1 LLAFPKQSLFYSFII
16 GILISLLFLQKTVG
30 LFYFIIV
37 IIYLSFKYKKKSFKY
52 LSIIILTY
60 AVTLLSVGYGNYK
73 RIGIFYFMPTQGN
86 EAIHHYLANNILRD
100 NLDISNKEITQKIN
114 NDLNNWK
121 IENGIQKK
129 ISKIDRLN
137 ISEYNS
143 IERDR
148 LRIMQFKKDYTV
160 ELIKEYPISTLKI
173 LTLKALHTLILDP
186 VYIFHYHFY
195 EQDLKKRPQWYMEKS
210 YSDFWTPIKIVY
222 SMLIYIVIFSGLLS
236 SLRRIDFAFNL
247 LIITSA
253 LYMFAM
259 LGWVGNSRYFS
270 PSLIYLSIYFG
281 YGLNY
286 LTNLNI
292 IKKVFF
298 AK

>member
-1 LLAFPKQSLFYSFII
+1 
-16 GILISLLFLQKTVG
+16 
-30 LFYFIIV
+30 
-37 IIYLSFKYKKKSFKY
+37 
-52 LSIIILTY
+52 
-60 AVTLLSVGYGNYK
+60 
-73 RIGIFYFMPTQGN
+73 
-86 EAIHHYLANNILRD
+86 
-100 NLDISNKEITQKIN
+100 
-114 NDLNNWK
+114 
-121 IENGIQKK
+121 
-129 ISKIDRLN
+129 
-137 ISEYNS
+137 
-143 IERDR
+143 
-148 LRIMQFKKDYTV
+148 
-160 ELIKEYPISTLKI
+160 
-173 LTLKALHTLILDP
+173 
-186 VYIFHYHFY
+186 
-195 EQDLKKRPQWYMEKS
+195 MEKS

-286 LTNLNI
+286 LINLNI
-292 IKKVFF
+292 IRRFFF